1 MSSLFSLFPSHIP
14 ATLSEAVTALLSS
27 LNHTLLKT
35 TPTVDTRDHAHPEDH
50 THYQQHE
57 QQELQLLWS
66 EAVTSLTSHGCP
78 LPLSWD
84 LLLPLLK

>member
-1 MSSLFSLFPSHIP
+1 MIILFSLSPSHMP

-27 LNHTLLKT
+27 LNHTLQKT
-35 TPTVDTRDHAHPEDH
+35 TPTADTRDHAHSEDH
-50 THYQQHE
+50 THHQQQ
-57 QQELQLLWS
+57 QQELRLLWS
-66 EAVTSLTSHGCP
+66 QAVTSLTSHGSP